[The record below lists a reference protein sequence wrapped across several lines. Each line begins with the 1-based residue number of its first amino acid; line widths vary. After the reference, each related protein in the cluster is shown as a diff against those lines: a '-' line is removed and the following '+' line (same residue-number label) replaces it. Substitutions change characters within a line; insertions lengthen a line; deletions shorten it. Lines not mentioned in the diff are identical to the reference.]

1 MRLILQI
8 LRYSW
13 LAMGSSGTH
22 YSSLDILKILP
33 LIYSWNLYLK
43 WQTHGSDLNTLM
55 CLETFF
61 FFIFYFITVKNL
73 PTINNSIMKIR
84 WSTISTILKSSKSM
98 AKFWIKRAIHLQWKH
113 KALPP
118 SQHMGVSLHLV
129 QTWICNYTLSI
140 WWDIIA
146 YPCPR
151 VNGLIE
157 SKGHPDPFSGWDS
170 EARKD
175 KGNLSEIYLKLT
187 SCQIPHDNPLFTWLI
202 LMIQSMTYRR
212 LHYLGKQTCKSKIFK
227 NFILKW
233 SLNRF
238 TISCKPVQGWVHKE
252 CLSVWR
258 SQYKIST

>member
-1 MRLILQI
+1 MADTW
-8 LRYSW
+8 LR
-13 LAMGSSGTH
+13 
-22 YSSLDILKILP
+22 P
-33 LIYSWNLYLK
+33 
-43 WQTHGSDLNTLM
+43 QQVTLM

-129 QTWICNYTLSI
+129 QTWICNYTPSI

-151 VNGLIE
+151 VNGLIG

-187 SCQIPHDNPLFTWLI
+187 HAKSHTIIPCLLD
-202 LMIQSMTYRR
+202 
-212 LHYLGKQTCKSKIFK
+212 
-227 NFILKW
+227 W
-233 SLNRF
+233 SLWCRAWLTEDF
-238 TISCKPVQGWVHKE
+238 IIWGSRHAKVKFLRISF
-252 CLSVWR
+252 
-258 SQYKIST
+258 